1 MIKNFGGGKKFKW
14 TVLKHNGPMF
24 PPAYV
29 PHRIPIIINNQ
40 PFIFPPEAEEMA
52 TLYSRY
58 LGTEYLENARFKRN
72 FWKDFKK
79 VLPSGLETIIQSMD
93 DLDLQPY
100 KNHLEKEREKR
111 LALSKDEKEKAK
123 LKRDKV
129 EEPFKYCIIDGAQQ
143 KVGNYKIEP
152 PGIFMGR
159 GKHPKIGRFKPR
171 LRPEDVTIN
180 ISKDAKIPKPNV
192 PGEWQ
197 EVIHDREVV
206 WLATWKDFIT
216 DKNKYIFTSVE
227 ATFKSK
233 SDEKKFDLAKKV
245 KRKIK
250 SIRENYQRDLV
261 SDDIKKKQLAT
272 ALYFIDKLAL
282 RAGGKKDSKKQADTV
297 GVTSLRVE
305 HITFPERQV
314 IKLDFLGKDSIR
326 FCKKVNVSVEVYQ
339 NLQDFS
345 HEKSR
350 KDNIFDQITPAL
362 LNNYLDSQMKGLTA
376 KVLRT
381 FKASSVF
388 QKEIDK
394 INLDKVKTMD
404 ENQKLAYLIGMFNQA
419 NTEVAILC
427 NHQKA
432 ANTNINEAIEK
443 INLRIK
449 EMKKKRKK
457 YMEKKKREASEKLR
471 NKIKLLKLKRDNK
484 MRLKNISLGTSKN
497 NYIDPRIIVSF
508 TKKFDIPLEKILSK
522 SWIKR
527 FEWATKVDADYRF

>member
-1 MIKNFGGGKKFKW
+1 MLFKVWMILIYNL
-14 TVLKHNGPMF
+14 LK
-24 PPAYV
+24 
-29 PHRIPIIINNQ
+29 I
-40 PFIFPPEAEEMA
+40 
-52 TLYSRY
+52 
-58 LGTEYLENARFKRN
+58 
-72 FWKDFKK
+72 
-79 VLPSGLETIIQSMD
+79 
-93 DLDLQPY
+93 
-100 KNHLEKEREKR
+100 HLEKEREKR
-111 LALSKDEKEKAK
+111 LALSKDEKEKVKAK
-123 LKRDKV
+123 REKE

-143 KVGNYKIEP
+143 KVGNFKIEP

-192 PGEWQ
+192 SGEWQ

-250 SIRENYQRDLV
+250 SIREKYQIDLV
-261 SDDIKKKQLAT
+261 SNDIKKKQLAT

-326 FCKKVNVSVEVYQ
+326 FCKKVNVSLEVYQ
-339 NLQDFS
+339 NLMDFT
-345 HEKSR
+345 HDKSR
-350 KDNIFDQITPAL
+350 KENIFDEITPAL
-362 LNNYLDSQMKGLTA
+362 LNNYLDSQMRGLTA

-432 ANTNINEAIEK
+432 SNSNINDAIEK

-449 EMKKKRKK
+449 EMKKKKRKK
-457 YMEKKKREASEKLR
+457 YMDKKKKEAAEKLK

-527 FEWATKVDADYRF
+527 FEWATQVDDKYRF

>member
-1 MIKNFGGGKKFKW
+1 MNSGGGKKFKW

-79 VLPSGLETIIQSMD
+79 VLPSGLENIIQSMD

-111 LALSKDEKEKAK
+111 LALSKDDKEKAK
-123 LKRDKV
+123 LKREKV

-326 FCKKVNVSVEVYQ
+326 FCKKVNVV
-339 NLQDFS
+339 N
-345 HEKSR
+345 
-350 KDNIFDQITPAL
+350 
-362 LNNYLDSQMKGLTA
+362 
-376 KVLRT
+376 
-381 FKASSVF
+381 
-388 QKEIDK
+388 
-394 INLDKVKTMD
+394 
-404 ENQKLAYLIGMFNQA
+404 MF
-419 NTEVAILC
+419 
-427 NHQKA
+427 
-432 ANTNINEAIEK
+432 
-443 INLRIK
+443 
-449 EMKKKRKK
+449 
-457 YMEKKKREASEKLR
+457 
-471 NKIKLLKLKRDNK
+471 
-484 MRLKNISLGTSKN
+484 
-497 NYIDPRIIVSF
+497 
-508 TKKFDIPLEKILSK
+508 
-522 SWIKR
+522 
-527 FEWATKVDADYRF
+527 